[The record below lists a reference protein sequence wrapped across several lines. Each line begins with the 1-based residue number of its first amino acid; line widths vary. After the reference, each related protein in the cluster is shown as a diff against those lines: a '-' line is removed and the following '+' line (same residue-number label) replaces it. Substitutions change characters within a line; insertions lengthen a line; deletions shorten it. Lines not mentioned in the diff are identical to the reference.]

1 MATNWHNES
10 GRPLASDAWLE
21 AHHQAKLP
29 ERKAFVKRIV
39 DRAPRRVVDLGCGPG
54 LWLELFTDAIGKDC
68 ELFGIDN
75 DETALQAARL
85 RSRKWAHP
93 TNFRALDFE
102 AKSFELPEADV
113 YLAFN
118 IFPYVSDPMAL
129 LEDIRKKLRPGG
141 CLIVRQYDGALLRMG
156 PMADEDRQL
165 IDVSLMASVLGSGQ
179 FKHYDLDRVFQSITT
194 SSYVKKTIDFEI
206 FQRVAPYPSEFQTYF
221 LNTMQWTARYISD
234 EAKTRLN
241 RWLEPR
247 AVGQAEIA
255 PSYFME
261 VDLVAWLS

>member
-1 MATNWHNES
+1 MSNWHNES

-29 ERKAFVKRIV
+29 ERAAFVKRIA
-39 DRAPRRVVDLGCGPG
+39 DRKPRRVVDLGCGPG
-54 LWLELFTDAIGKDC
+54 LWLELFNDALHRDC

-75 DETALQAARL
+75 DEAVLQRARL
-85 RSRKWAHP
+85 RSRQWTYP
-93 TNFRALDFE
+93 TNFQALDFE
-102 AKSFELPEADV
+102 AKSYELPEADV

-118 IFPYVSDPMAL
+118 IFPYVSDPTRL
-129 LEDIRKKLRPGG
+129 LENIRQKLRPGG

-156 PMADEDRQL
+156 PMIDQDRQL
-165 IDVSLMASVLGSGQ
+165 IDMSLMASVLGSGQ

-194 SSYVKKTIDFEI
+194 SSYATKSIDFEV
-206 FQRVAPYPSEFQTYF
+206 FRRVAPYPTEFQSYF
-221 LNTMQWTARYISD
+221 QNTMQWTAGYISD
-234 EAKTRLN
+234 EAKTRLS
-241 RWLEPR
+241 RWLESR
-247 AVGQAEIA
+247 AENKLGNA